1 MERDMATRHSVIER
15 ALTERFA
22 ELYPHEIAR
31 FTEKIGISDAT
42 QVIESLQPKQAA
54 RVFSRL
60 PADIAAE
67 TLSTLAHEPFRKLSA
82 QLDAGMLAA
91 LLARLDEESRADRL
105 GALSDAQSAELLEL
119 MTYPADSAGGIM
131 DSRVG
136 VFRPDST
143 VREVVR
149 RIRASRRAR
158 ISDVFVVNEDGRL
171 AGAVAVQDLVL
182 ARPSDTLEGL
192 IRISGVSVAATASRE
207 EVLDVL
213 NESKVPSLPVTDF
226 EGRVIGVIRQDALIA
241 AAQAEATADVQT
253 MVGASRDERA
263 LSKVSFAVRRRLPW
277 LQVNLGTA
285 FLAAA
290 VVGLFEDTIAQFTA
304 LAVLL
309 PVVAGQSGNTGS
321 QALAVTMR
329 GLALREIRAR
339 HWLRVSL
346 KEVATGAINGVAVA
360 LVTGLA
366 VYVWSASLGL
376 AGVIAIA
383 MVCSMAIA
391 GLAGAS
397 IPIVLARLGQDPAQ
411 SSSIILTT
419 VTDVVGFFS
428 FLGLATV
435 AAGLL

>member
-1 MERDMATRHSVIER
+1 MVTKQDVVER

-22 ELYPHEIAR
+22 ELYPHEVAR
-31 FTEKIGISDAT
+31 LVDDMGASDVT
-42 QVIESLQPKQAA
+42 QVIETLKPKEAA
-54 RVFSRL
+54 RVLSRF
-60 PADIAAE
+60 PPDIAAD
-67 TLSTLAHEPFRKLSA
+67 TLASLAHEPFRKLSV

-91 LLARLDEESRADRL
+91 LLARLDEDSRKDRL
-105 GALSDAQSAELLEL
+105 DALSEALSAELLEL

-131 DSRVG
+131 DSRVA
-136 VFRPDST
+136 VFRPEST
-143 VREVVR
+143 VRDVVK

-158 ISDVFVVNEDGRL
+158 MSDVFVVDDDGRL
-171 AGAVAVQDLVL
+171 VGAVAVQDLVL

-226 EGRVIGVIRQDALIA
+226 DGRVIGVIRQDALIA

-253 MVGASRDERA
+253 MVGASKDERA
-263 LSKVSFAVRRRLPW
+263 LSKVSFAVKRRLPW

-290 VVGLFEDTIAQFTA
+290 VVGIFEDTIAQFTA

-329 GLALREIRAR
+329 GLALREIRTR

-376 AGVIAIA
+376 AGVIATA

-411 SSSIILTT
+411 ASSIILTT

-435 AAGLL
+435 AAALL